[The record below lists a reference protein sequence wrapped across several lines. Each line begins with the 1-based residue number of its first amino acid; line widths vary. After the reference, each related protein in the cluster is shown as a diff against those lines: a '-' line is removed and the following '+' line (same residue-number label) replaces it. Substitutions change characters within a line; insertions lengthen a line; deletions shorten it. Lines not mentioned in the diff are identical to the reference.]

1 MMVEIALSALLGHGL
16 GDAADGLCIGR
27 SPQRYVIFLR
37 PVETGGGL
45 AGQAF
50 GEAPIDFVFGPGITD
65 AILHPFQMA
74 DDHTAGIDQYIR

>member
-1 MMVEIALSALLGHGL
+1 MIVEIALRALLRHGI

-27 SPQRYVIFLR
+27 GPQRCVTFLR
-37 PVETGGGL
+37 PVETGAGL

-65 AILHPFQMA
+65 TVLHPFQMA